1 MRKPAKKEPWS
12 RDEDLTLVENV
23 HQLNH
28 ENYTKFLPG
37 RTIKAIRARIR
48 TLGLQG
54 AAATFNGYSYTT
66 TELAAILGVPRRTL
80 WRWVLSGM
88 FKDVDR
94 CPVLDNAAQR
104 DNPEARYRIP
114 TASVD
119 EFLTEYPM
127 LFSVKTFPPMQ
138 KGGVNHRQTLI
149 EAMPDSWVT
158 VPQAARILGW
168 ANRTVTAW
176 AAEGKL
182 PGRRVLGV
190 WYFKRYAVEDLRV
203 RRFRHDSDR
212 STRAA

>member
-12 RDEDLTLVENV
+12 RDEDLTLGENV
-23 HQLNH
+23 HHLNH

-149 EAMPDSWVT
+149 EAMPDSEHAT
-158 VPQAARILGW
+158 AREFPFRCPRCHRAVGPPEYAGGL
-168 ANRTVTAW
+168 RHSD
-176 AAEGKL
+176 
-182 PGRRVLGV
+182 PGV
-190 WYFKRYAVEDLRV
+190 WHGLDERLPMIYAVEDLRV
-203 RRFRHDSDR
+203 RRFR
-212 STRAA
+212 